1 MTTKDMAKSFARIYA
16 HILFSRSPVVGLL
29 VVLAT
34 MVSPRAFV
42 FGGIAACA
50 ANGFA
55 LLFDL
60 EKDAVED
67 GSYGYNA
74 LLVGLGIGQSF
85 EATDPA
91 WLITVIAA
99 AACVLFTSALRSLL
113 GGLANLP
120 SLSIPFLLVFYF
132 ILNSAGFIG
141 LAPAVHAADAG
152 DSVMAQFARSLGG
165 LFFLPRLDAGLLIL
179 LALLIHSRVAALL
192 AVLSFGMVYVLHG
205 AMPWLGGVAMSVL
218 GYNAVLTAMALGGVF
233 FVPSPSSFGLA
244 LLGAAVSALVAVG
257 LIAPLARLGVPA
269 LILPFNVT
277 LLGFLL
283 AMRRRT
289 HDASPKSVD
298 FLPGTPEQN
307 LAYVRTRLERFDSLH
322 PISFR
327 LPYRGTWVCT
337 QGVDG
342 AFTHKGPW
350 RHAFDFQVVDD
361 EGRFHA
367 GAGTAPEDFHC
378 HRLPVLAVA
387 EGTVVSAESNI
398 VDNGIGEVN
407 LERNWG
413 NHVLVHHG
421 PGLYSLVGH
430 LARGSVKVVVGQ
442 WVMRGQVVGLA
453 GNSGRSPEPHLHFQ
467 LQAKPELGAPTLP
480 CRFDDV
486 VTVAGDGLRL
496 ERTLLPS
503 EGTAARNLEPDE
515 EMPAYLGLSH
525 GACWSFRTRGDVEE
539 VVCDADVYGRLRIQ
553 SKDREATLFYGK
565 GADDFFTAF
574 DAVGD
579 AHSVVHLL
587 RAALPRVPLECNAS
601 LLWTD
606 RLPAQRWRSL
616 PVRILADF
624 VAPFLRRDGIE
635 MLYRMHREGRDW
647 IIAGESQRRDRH
659 GVPRLRTRVRLAR
672 GEGPVAIELTV
683 RGVTRRAERV
693 SPNDACV
700 LSPYEEPLLKKE
712 TSS

>member
-1 MTTKDMAKSFARIYA
+1 MTARDMAKSFGRIYA

-42 FGGIAACA
+42 FGGIAVCA

-60 EKDAVED
+60 EKEAVED

-74 LLVGLGIGQSF
+74 LLVGLGLGQSF
-85 EATDPA
+85 EATETA

-120 SLSIPFLLVFYF
+120 SLSIPFLLVFYL

-141 LAPAVHAADAG
+141 LTPAAHAADGGGPLA
-152 DSVMAQFARSLGG
+152 VQFARSLGG
-165 LFFLPRLDAGLLIL
+165 LFFLPRPDAGALIL
-179 LALLIHSRVAALL
+179 LALLIHSRIGALL
-192 AVLSFGMVYVLHG
+192 AMLAFGMMYLFHA
-205 AMPWLGGVAMSVL
+205 AMPWLGGVAVGVL
-218 GYNAVLTAMALGGVF
+218 GYNAVLMAMALGGVF

-244 LLGAAVSALVAVG
+244 LLGAAVSSLVAVG
-257 LIAPLARLGVPA
+257 LIAPLARLGLPT

-289 HDASPKSVD
+289 QDASPKSVD

-307 LAYVRTRLERFDSLH
+307 LAYVRARRERFDSLYA
-322 PISFR
+322 ISFR

-378 HRLPVLAVA
+378 YRLPVLAVA
-387 EGTVVSAESNI
+387 EGTVVSVESNI
-398 VDNGIGEVN
+398 ADNGIGEVN
-407 LERNWG
+407 LDRNWG
-413 NHVLVHHG
+413 NHVLVHHA
-421 PGLYSLVGH
+421 PGLYSLVAH
-430 LARGSVKVVVGQ
+430 LARGTVKVVVGQ
-442 WVMRGQVVGLA
+442 WVTRGQVLGLV

-467 LQAKPELGAPTLP
+467 LQAKPEMGAPTLP

-486 VTVAGDGLRL
+486 VSVSREMLRL

-503 EGTAARNLEPDE
+503 EGASARNLEPDE
-515 EMPAYLGLSH
+515 EMHAYFAFAH
-525 GACWSFRTRGDVEE
+525 GARWSYRVRSDVEQ

-574 DAVGD
+574 DALGD
-579 AHSVVHLL
+579 GHSVVHLL
-587 RAALPRVPLECNAS
+587 RMALPRVPLEGNES
-601 LLWTD
+601 LRWTD

-624 VAPFLRRDGIE
+624 VAPFLRRDGLE
-635 MLYRMHREGRDW
+635 MVYRMHREGRDW
-647 IIAGESQRRDRH
+647 VVVGESHRRDRRD
-659 GVPRLRTRVRLAR
+659 VPLVCTRVRLAR
-672 GEGPVAIELTV
+672 GEGPMAVELTV

-693 SPNDACV
+693 PPAETALSPN
-700 LSPYEEPLLKKE
+700 EEPLWNKE
-712 TSS
+712 TS

>member
-1 MTTKDMAKSFARIYA
+1 MKDTAKSFARIYA

-34 MVSPRAFV
+34 TVNPRAFV

-85 EATDPA
+85 EATELA

-113 GGLANLP
+113 GGVANLP
-120 SLSIPFLLVFYF
+120 SLSMPFLLVFYF
-132 ILNSAGFIG
+132 ILNTSGFIG
-141 LAPAVHAADAG
+141 LIPAAHAPDVG

-179 LALLIHSRVAALL
+179 LALLLHSRMATLL
-192 AVLSFGMVYVLHG
+192 AMLSFGMVYVLHG

-233 FVPSPSSFGLA
+233 FVPSPSSFALA
-244 LLGAAVSALVAVG
+244 LLGAAVSALLAVA
-257 LIAPLARLGVPA
+257 LLAPLGRLGAPA

-283 AMRRRT
+283 AMRRRA

-307 LAYVRTRLERFDSLH
+307 LAYVRARLERFDSLH

-367 GAGTAPEDFHC
+367 GAGTSPEDFHC
-378 HRLPVLAVA
+378 YRLPVLAVA

-407 LERNWG
+407 LDRNWG
-413 NHVLVHHG
+413 NHVLVHHA
-421 PGLYSLVGH
+421 PGLYSLIGH

-442 WVMRGQVVGLA
+442 WVARGQVVGLA

-486 VTVAGDGLRL
+486 VTVSPDALRV

-503 EGTAARNLEPDE
+503 EGAAARNLEPDE
-515 EMPAYLGLSH
+515 EMRAYLGLSH
-525 GACWSFRTRGDVEE
+525 GACWSYRRRTDVEQ

-553 SKDREATLFYGK
+553 SKDREATLYYGE
-565 GADDFFTAF
+565 ADDFFTAF

-587 RAALPRVPLECNAS
+587 RTALPRVPLECNES
-601 LLWTD
+601 LRWTD

-616 PVRILADF
+616 PLRILADF

-635 MLYRMHREGRDW
+635 MIYRMHREARDL
-647 IIAGESQRRDRH
+647 IIDGASHRRDRH

-672 GEGPVAIELTV
+672 GEGPISIELTV
-683 RGVTRRAERV
+683 RGVTHRAERV
-693 SPNDACV
+693 APADSV
-700 LSPYEEPLLKKE
+700 HSIEEENILNKE
-712 TSS
+712 TS